1 MREISADNQEF
12 VRLVLTYEK
21 LIFTVC
27 YRLIDDYFDAED
39 LAQDTFLSA
48 YKHMSEF
55 DGKNEKAWLV
65 KIATNKCLDYLK
77 NKQRLSIPT
86 SESALS
92 LYPSSQDI
100 DGQYENKEVS
110 EMLESACRKLKE
122 PYNEI
127 AYEYYCVRKSAAQIA
142 RERSLKVKTVQMQIY
157 RAREKLR
164 KELSEN
170 GFK

>member
-12 VRLVLTYEK
+12 VSLVLTYEK

-65 KIATNKCLDYLK
+65 KIATNK
-77 NKQRLSIPT
+77 S
-86 SESALS
+86 
-92 LYPSSQDI
+92 
-100 DGQYENKEVS
+100 
-110 EMLESACRKLKE
+110 
-122 PYNEI
+122 
-127 AYEYYCVRKSAAQIA
+127 CV
-142 RERSLKVKTVQMQIY
+142 
-157 RAREKLR
+157 
-164 KELSEN
+164 
-170 GFK
+170 